1 MKFMIDGGAGKLN
14 GNLAG
19 TWIRVNKGEFTF
31 PYVPTTAGNHRISY
45 TVRNTAGTEVT
56 KSLDIT
62 IFQPDFNFSGSLVKK
77 STTINDPIKFNFN
90 VEAIGDDLGSN
101 YKMNFTSSKSA
112 TLNGQEPNVWF
123 DVQKGNQSFIIN
135 PTEIGDNDIT
145 INVKNDY
152 GVQKTINLRLTVIN
166 YSFSFTAVTTG
177 TTALLNKTIP
187 VSFNISP
194 IGNDAGQSYQIKYI
208 VEEGKADIE
217 SFTTAGIYKDT
228 SKGEFLLN
236 VTPKTLGNLRIRF
249 FVKNTAGTI
258 QEQVVSLVSSLPEFS
273 FTATPQKTT
282 LLTGEVIPVNTQ
294 LLAIDDDADQN
305 YEFMFVTPTGNA
317 EIAGYEKG
325 VWKSISKGVFPL
337 NIKFLNVGVNEVV
350 MKVRNTSG
358 NEKTQTISVEA
369 VKTDIQINSLTT
381 SVSSIMAGAPTNLI
395 INITKTPK
403 NSDFVKY
410 RIWLSDITEGS
421 VSGLSSTNGSYVE
434 GHISDG
440 RLEYALNPSE
450 SGTYKV
456 NVQLM
461 DEYGSESAVES
472 IPVTVTPEVTLTTP
486 ISGKIKIDRRRNS
499 GHHNE
504 YFEFFTG
511 YEFKYA
517 LSSKYDIESIT
528 YDFSFVS
535 DAMTFRRSE
544 KLSGSKIPNKRNV
557 DFSINP
563 SSASTY
569 EEYWNGRVG
578 RDGGKF
584 LRDARWSDGQLT
596 ISVLLSNGKTYKFK
610 GNLNIID
617 VSN

>member
-1 MKFMIDGGAGKLN
+1 MIDGGAGKLN

-369 VKTDIQINSLTT
+369 SQPSFE
-381 SVSSIMAGAPTNLI
+381 VSSAILNGNQLEVGRNISGSANINRLGQIKLTISSDTDVVKSYRVSLNSDHKGGFYIQTSEGLRRYFNGETIDLPVGEHTIEYEPTGDPATSH
-395 INITKTPK
+395 NIT
-403 NSDFVKY
+403 
-410 RIWLSDITEGS
+410 LQ
-421 VSGLSSTNGSYVE
+421 VSNGFKSISTN
-434 GHISDG
+434 
-440 RLEYALNPSE
+440 
-450 SGTYKV
+450 
-456 NVQLM
+456 
-461 DEYGSESAVES
+461 
-472 IPVTVTPEVTLTTP
+472 VTFEVL
-486 ISGKIKIDRRRNS
+486 K
-499 GHHNE
+499 E
-504 YFEFFTG
+504 
-511 YEFKYA
+511 
-517 LSSKYDIESIT
+517 ESIT
-528 YDFSFVS
+528 FAFKKVRWETRRGSLTQSSQHAQDYKIIISDVS
-535 DAMTFRRSE
+535 LNEGNSLKSVEVFDTAKGPDYRIAGAGGIISLE
-544 KLSGSKIPNKRNV
+544 GK
-557 DFSINP
+557 
-563 SSASTY
+563 SADDLKNIVVF
-569 EEYWNGRVG
+569 EEQNLGVHNNGWHVNGAHYRV
-578 RDGGKF
+578 KF
-584 LRDARWSDGQLT
+584 TLK
-596 ISVLLSNGKTYKFK
+596 NGKVLIYDNV
-610 GNLNIID
+610 NLEW
-617 VSN
+617 S

>member
-1 MKFMIDGGAGKLN
+1 MIDGGAGKLN

-369 VKTDIQINSLTT
+369 SQPSFE
-381 SVSSIMAGAPTNLI
+381 VSSAIL
-395 INITKTPK
+395 
-403 NSDFVKY
+403 
-410 RIWLSDITEGS
+410 
-421 VSGLSSTNGSYVE
+421 NGNQLEV
-434 GHISDG
+434 G
-440 RLEYALNPSE
+440 RN
-450 SGTYKV
+450 
-456 NVQLM
+456 
-461 DEYGSESAVES
+461 
-472 IPVTVTPEVTLTTP
+472 
-486 ISGKIKIDRRRNS
+486 ISGSANINRLGQIK
-499 GHHNE
+499 
-504 YFEFFTG
+504 
-511 YEFKYA
+511 
-517 LSSKYDIESIT
+517 
-528 YDFSFVS
+528 
-535 DAMTFRRSE
+535 
-544 KLSGSKIPNKRNV
+544 
-557 DFSINP
+557 
-563 SSASTY
+563 
-569 EEYWNGRVG
+569 
-578 RDGGKF
+578 
-584 LRDARWSDGQLT
+584 LT
-596 ISVLLSNGKTYKFK
+596 ISSDTDVVKSYRVSLNSDHKGGFYIQTSEGTRRYFNGETIDLPVGEHTIEYEPTGDPATSHNITLQVSNGFKSISTNVTFEVLKEETITFAFKKVRWETRSGSSGWGGIGSRGFRHAQDYK
-610 GNLNIID
+610 IIISD
-617 VSN
+617 VSLNEGNSLKSVEVFDTGRGLDHRISGAGGIISLEGKSADDLKNIVVFEERNLDVHNNGWYGTGAHYRVKFTLKNGKVLIYDKVDLGWG

>member
-1 MKFMIDGGAGKLN
+1 MIDGGAGKLN

-177 TTALLNKTIP
+177 TTALMNKTIP

-369 VKTDIQINSLTT
+369 SQPSFE
-381 SVSSIMAGAPTNLI
+381 VSSAIL
-395 INITKTPK
+395 
-403 NSDFVKY
+403 
-410 RIWLSDITEGS
+410 
-421 VSGLSSTNGSYVE
+421 NGNQLEV
-434 GHISDG
+434 G
-440 RLEYALNPSE
+440 RN
-450 SGTYKV
+450 
-456 NVQLM
+456 
-461 DEYGSESAVES
+461 
-472 IPVTVTPEVTLTTP
+472 
-486 ISGKIKIDRRRNS
+486 ISGSANINRLGQIK
-499 GHHNE
+499 
-504 YFEFFTG
+504 
-511 YEFKYA
+511 
-517 LSSKYDIESIT
+517 
-528 YDFSFVS
+528 
-535 DAMTFRRSE
+535 
-544 KLSGSKIPNKRNV
+544 
-557 DFSINP
+557 
-563 SSASTY
+563 
-569 EEYWNGRVG
+569 
-578 RDGGKF
+578 
-584 LRDARWSDGQLT
+584 LT
-596 ISVLLSNGKTYKFK
+596 ISSDTDVVKSYRVSLNSDHKGGFYIQTSEGTRRYFNGETIDLPVGEHTIEYEPTGDPATSHNITLQVSNGFKSISTNVTFEVLKEETITFAFKKVRWQTQHGSFWQSSSHDQNYK
-610 GNLNIID
+610 IIISD
-617 VSN
+617 VSLNEGNSLKSVEVFDTGRGLDHRISGAGGIISLEGKSADDLKNIVVFEERNLDVHNNGWYGTGAHYRVKFTLKNGKVLIYDKVDLGWG

>member
-369 VKTDIQINSLTT
+369 SQPSFE
-381 SVSSIMAGAPTNLI
+381 VSSAIL
-395 INITKTPK
+395 
-403 NSDFVKY
+403 
-410 RIWLSDITEGS
+410 
-421 VSGLSSTNGSYVE
+421 NGNQLEV
-434 GHISDG
+434 G
-440 RLEYALNPSE
+440 RN
-450 SGTYKV
+450 
-456 NVQLM
+456 
-461 DEYGSESAVES
+461 
-472 IPVTVTPEVTLTTP
+472 
-486 ISGKIKIDRRRNS
+486 ISGSANINRLGQIK
-499 GHHNE
+499 
-504 YFEFFTG
+504 
-511 YEFKYA
+511 
-517 LSSKYDIESIT
+517 
-528 YDFSFVS
+528 
-535 DAMTFRRSE
+535 
-544 KLSGSKIPNKRNV
+544 
-557 DFSINP
+557 
-563 SSASTY
+563 
-569 EEYWNGRVG
+569 
-578 RDGGKF
+578 
-584 LRDARWSDGQLT
+584 LT
-596 ISVLLSNGKTYKFK
+596 ISSDTDVVKSYRVSLNSDHKGGFYIQTSEGTRRYFNGETIDLPVGEHTIEYEPTGDPATSHNITLQVSNGFKSISTNVTFEVLKEETITFAFKKVRWQTQHGSFWQSSSHDQNYK
-610 GNLNIID
+610 IIISD
-617 VSN
+617 VSLNEGNSLKSVEVFDTGRGLDHRISGAGGIISLEGKSADDLKNIVVFEERNLDVHNNGWYGTGAHYRVKFTLKNGKVLIYDKVDLGWG

>member
-1 MKFMIDGGAGKLN
+1 M
-14 GNLAG
+14 
-19 TWIRVNKGEFTF
+19 
-31 PYVPTTAGNHRISY
+31 
-45 TVRNTAGTEVT
+45 
-56 KSLDIT
+56 
-62 IFQPDFNFSGSLVKK
+62 KK

-369 VKTDIQINSLTT
+369 SQPSFE
-381 SVSSIMAGAPTNLI
+381 VSSAIL
-395 INITKTPK
+395 
-403 NSDFVKY
+403 
-410 RIWLSDITEGS
+410 
-421 VSGLSSTNGSYVE
+421 NGNQLEV
-434 GHISDG
+434 G
-440 RLEYALNPSE
+440 RN
-450 SGTYKV
+450 
-456 NVQLM
+456 
-461 DEYGSESAVES
+461 
-472 IPVTVTPEVTLTTP
+472 
-486 ISGKIKIDRRRNS
+486 ISGSANINRLGQIK
-499 GHHNE
+499 
-504 YFEFFTG
+504 
-511 YEFKYA
+511 
-517 LSSKYDIESIT
+517 
-528 YDFSFVS
+528 
-535 DAMTFRRSE
+535 
-544 KLSGSKIPNKRNV
+544 
-557 DFSINP
+557 
-563 SSASTY
+563 
-569 EEYWNGRVG
+569 
-578 RDGGKF
+578 
-584 LRDARWSDGQLT
+584 LT
-596 ISVLLSNGKTYKFK
+596 ISSDTDVVKSYRVSLNSDHKGGFYIQTSEGTRRYFNGETIDLPVGEHTIEYEPTGDPATSHNITLQVSNGFKSISTNVTFEVLKEETITFAFKKVRWQTQHGSFWQSSSHDQNYK
-610 GNLNIID
+610 IIISD
-617 VSN
+617 VSLNEGNSLKSVEVFDTGRGLDHRISGAGGIISLEGKSADDLKNIVVFEERNLDVHNNGWYGTGAHYRVKFTLKNGKVLIYDKVDLGWG

>member
-1 MKFMIDGGAGKLN
+1 MIDGGAGKLN

-123 DVQKGNQSFIIN
+123 DVQKGNQSFVIN

-177 TTALLNKTIP
+177 ATALMNKTTP

-194 IGNDAGQSYQIKYI
+194 IGNDAGQSYQMKYI

-369 VKTDIQINSLTT
+369 SQPSFEVSSAILNGNQLEVGRNISGSADINRLGQIKLTISSDTDVVKSYRVSLNSDHKGGFYIQTSEGLRRYFNGETIDLPVGEHTIEYEPTGDPATSHNITLQVSNGFKSISTNVTFEVLKEETITFAFKKVRWETRSGSGGWGGIGSHGSRHDQDYKIIISGVSLNEGNSLK
-381 SVSSIMAGAPTNLI
+381 SVEVFDTGRGP
-395 INITKTPK
+395 
-403 NSDFVKY
+403 DY
-410 RIWLSDITEGS
+410 RISGANGIISLEGKS
-421 VSGLSSTNGSYVE
+421 ADDL
-434 GHISDG
+434 
-440 RLEYALNPSE
+440 
-450 SGTYKV
+450 K
-456 NVQLM
+456 NVVIFRERNLKH
-461 DEYGSESAVES
+461 DEYGWHGLGPHYRVKF
-472 IPVTVTPEVTLTTP
+472 TL
-486 ISGKIKIDRRRNS
+486 K
-499 GHHNE
+499 
-504 YFEFFTG
+504 
-511 YEFKYA
+511 
-517 LSSKYDIESIT
+517 
-528 YDFSFVS
+528 
-535 DAMTFRRSE
+535 
-544 KLSGSKIPNKRNV
+544 
-557 DFSINP
+557 
-563 SSASTY
+563 
-569 EEYWNGRVG
+569 
-578 RDGGKF
+578 
-584 LRDARWSDGQLT
+584 
-596 ISVLLSNGKTYKFK
+596 NGKVLIYDKVDL
-610 GNLNIID
+610 GWG
-617 VSN
+617 

>member
-1 MKFMIDGGAGKLN
+1 MIDGGAGKLN

-123 DVQKGNQSFIIN
+123 DVQKGNQSFVIN

-369 VKTDIQINSLTT
+369 SQPSFE
-381 SVSSIMAGAPTNLI
+381 VSSAIL
-395 INITKTPK
+395 
-403 NSDFVKY
+403 
-410 RIWLSDITEGS
+410 
-421 VSGLSSTNGSYVE
+421 NGNQLEV
-434 GHISDG
+434 G
-440 RLEYALNPSE
+440 RN
-450 SGTYKV
+450 
-456 NVQLM
+456 
-461 DEYGSESAVES
+461 
-472 IPVTVTPEVTLTTP
+472 
-486 ISGKIKIDRRRNS
+486 ISGSANINRLGQIK
-499 GHHNE
+499 
-504 YFEFFTG
+504 
-511 YEFKYA
+511 
-517 LSSKYDIESIT
+517 
-528 YDFSFVS
+528 
-535 DAMTFRRSE
+535 
-544 KLSGSKIPNKRNV
+544 
-557 DFSINP
+557 
-563 SSASTY
+563 
-569 EEYWNGRVG
+569 
-578 RDGGKF
+578 
-584 LRDARWSDGQLT
+584 LT
-596 ISVLLSNGKTYKFK
+596 ISSDTDVVKSYRVSLNSDHKGGFYIQTSEGTRRYFNGETIDLPVGEHTIEYEPTGDPATSHNITLQVSNGFKSISTNVTFEVLKEETITFAFKKVRWQTQHGSFWQSSSHDQNYK
-610 GNLNIID
+610 IIISD
-617 VSN
+617 VSLNEGNSLKSVEVFDTGRGLDHRISGAGGIISLEGKSADDLKNIVVFEERNLDVHNNGWYGTGAHYRVKFTLKNGKVLIYDKVDLGWG

>member
-1 MKFMIDGGAGKLN
+1 MIDGGAGKLN

-369 VKTDIQINSLTT
+369 SQPSFE
-381 SVSSIMAGAPTNLI
+381 VSSAIL
-395 INITKTPK
+395 
-403 NSDFVKY
+403 
-410 RIWLSDITEGS
+410 
-421 VSGLSSTNGSYVE
+421 NGNQLEV
-434 GHISDG
+434 G
-440 RLEYALNPSE
+440 RN
-450 SGTYKV
+450 
-456 NVQLM
+456 
-461 DEYGSESAVES
+461 
-472 IPVTVTPEVTLTTP
+472 
-486 ISGKIKIDRRRNS
+486 ISGSANINRLGQIK
-499 GHHNE
+499 
-504 YFEFFTG
+504 
-511 YEFKYA
+511 
-517 LSSKYDIESIT
+517 
-528 YDFSFVS
+528 
-535 DAMTFRRSE
+535 
-544 KLSGSKIPNKRNV
+544 
-557 DFSINP
+557 
-563 SSASTY
+563 
-569 EEYWNGRVG
+569 
-578 RDGGKF
+578 
-584 LRDARWSDGQLT
+584 LT
-596 ISVLLSNGKTYKFK
+596 ISSDTDVVKSYRVSLNSDHKGGFYIQTSEGTRRYFNGETIDLPVGEHTIEYEPTGDPATSHNITLQVSNGFKSISTNVTFEVLKEETITFAFKKVRWQTQHGSFWQSSSHDQNYK
-610 GNLNIID
+610 IIISD
-617 VSN
+617 VSLNEGNSLKSVEVFDTGRGLDHRISGAGGIISLEGKSADDLKNIVVFEERNLDVHNNGWYGTGAHYRVKFTLKNGKVLIYDKVDLGWG

>member
-1 MKFMIDGGAGKLN
+1 MIDGGAGKLN

-217 SFTTAGIYKDT
+217 SFTTAGIYKET

-369 VKTDIQINSLTT
+369 SQPSFE
-381 SVSSIMAGAPTNLI
+381 VSSAIL
-395 INITKTPK
+395 
-403 NSDFVKY
+403 
-410 RIWLSDITEGS
+410 
-421 VSGLSSTNGSYVE
+421 NGNQLEV
-434 GHISDG
+434 G
-440 RLEYALNPSE
+440 RN
-450 SGTYKV
+450 
-456 NVQLM
+456 
-461 DEYGSESAVES
+461 
-472 IPVTVTPEVTLTTP
+472 
-486 ISGKIKIDRRRNS
+486 ISGSADINRLGQIK
-499 GHHNE
+499 
-504 YFEFFTG
+504 
-511 YEFKYA
+511 
-517 LSSKYDIESIT
+517 
-528 YDFSFVS
+528 
-535 DAMTFRRSE
+535 
-544 KLSGSKIPNKRNV
+544 
-557 DFSINP
+557 
-563 SSASTY
+563 
-569 EEYWNGRVG
+569 
-578 RDGGKF
+578 
-584 LRDARWSDGQLT
+584 LT
-596 ISVLLSNGKTYKFK
+596 ISSDTDVVKSYRVSLNSDHKGGFYIQTSEGLRRYFNGETIDLPVGEHTIEYEPTGDPATSHNITLQVSNGFKSISTNVTFEVLKEETITFAFKKVRWQTQHGSFWQSSIHAQNYKIIISDVSLNE
-610 GNLNIID
+610 GNSLKSVEVFDTGRGQDYRIAGAGGIISLEGKSANDLKNIIVFEEQNLD
-617 VSN
+617 VHNNGWHGTGAHYRVKFTLKNGKVLIYDKVNLEWG

>member
-217 SFTTAGIYKDT
+217 SFTTAGIYKET

-369 VKTDIQINSLTT
+369 SQPSFE
-381 SVSSIMAGAPTNLI
+381 VSSAIL
-395 INITKTPK
+395 
-403 NSDFVKY
+403 
-410 RIWLSDITEGS
+410 
-421 VSGLSSTNGSYVE
+421 NGNQLEV
-434 GHISDG
+434 G
-440 RLEYALNPSE
+440 RN
-450 SGTYKV
+450 
-456 NVQLM
+456 
-461 DEYGSESAVES
+461 
-472 IPVTVTPEVTLTTP
+472 
-486 ISGKIKIDRRRNS
+486 ISGSADINRLGQIK
-499 GHHNE
+499 
-504 YFEFFTG
+504 
-511 YEFKYA
+511 
-517 LSSKYDIESIT
+517 
-528 YDFSFVS
+528 
-535 DAMTFRRSE
+535 
-544 KLSGSKIPNKRNV
+544 
-557 DFSINP
+557 
-563 SSASTY
+563 
-569 EEYWNGRVG
+569 
-578 RDGGKF
+578 
-584 LRDARWSDGQLT
+584 LT
-596 ISVLLSNGKTYKFK
+596 ISSDTDVVKSYRVSLNSDHKGGFYIQTSEGLRRYFNGETIDLPVGEHTIEYEPTGDPATSHNITLQVSNGFKSISTNVTFEVLKEETITFAFKKVRWQTQHGSFWQSSIHAQNYKIIISDVSLNE
-610 GNLNIID
+610 GNSLKSVEVFDTGRGQDYRIAGAGGIISLEGKSANDLKNIIVFEEQNLD
-617 VSN
+617 VHNNGWHGTGAHYRVKFTLKNGKVLIYDKVNLEWG

>member
-1 MKFMIDGGAGKLN
+1 MIDGGAGKLN

-45 TVRNTAGTEVT
+45 TVRNTARTEVT

-369 VKTDIQINSLTT
+369 SQPSFE
-381 SVSSIMAGAPTNLI
+381 VSSAIL
-395 INITKTPK
+395 
-403 NSDFVKY
+403 
-410 RIWLSDITEGS
+410 
-421 VSGLSSTNGSYVE
+421 NGNQLEV
-434 GHISDG
+434 G
-440 RLEYALNPSE
+440 RN
-450 SGTYKV
+450 
-456 NVQLM
+456 
-461 DEYGSESAVES
+461 
-472 IPVTVTPEVTLTTP
+472 
-486 ISGKIKIDRRRNS
+486 ISGSANINRLGQIK
-499 GHHNE
+499 
-504 YFEFFTG
+504 
-511 YEFKYA
+511 
-517 LSSKYDIESIT
+517 
-528 YDFSFVS
+528 
-535 DAMTFRRSE
+535 
-544 KLSGSKIPNKRNV
+544 
-557 DFSINP
+557 
-563 SSASTY
+563 
-569 EEYWNGRVG
+569 
-578 RDGGKF
+578 
-584 LRDARWSDGQLT
+584 LT
-596 ISVLLSNGKTYKFK
+596 ISSDTDVVKSYRVSLNSDHKGGFYIQTSEGTRRYFNGETIDLPVGEHTIEYEPTGDPATSHNITLQVSNGFKSISTNVTFEVLKEETITFAFKKVRWQTQHGSFWQSSSHDQNYK
-610 GNLNIID
+610 IIISD
-617 VSN
+617 VSLNEGNSLKSVEVFDTGRGLDHRISGAGGIISLEGKSADDLKNIVVFEERNLDVHNNGWYGTGAHYRVKFTLKNGKVLIYDKVDLGWG

>member
-1 MKFMIDGGAGKLN
+1 MIDGGAGKLN

-217 SFTTAGIYKDT
+217 SFTTAGIYKET

-369 VKTDIQINSLTT
+369 SQPSFE
-381 SVSSIMAGAPTNLI
+381 VSSAILNGNQLEVGKNISGSAN
-395 INITKTPK
+395 IN
-403 NSDFVKY
+403 
-410 RIWLSDITEGS
+410 RL
-421 VSGLSSTNGSYVE
+421 
-434 GHISDG
+434 GHI
-440 RLEYALNPSE
+440 
-450 SGTYKV
+450 K
-456 NVQLM
+456 
-461 DEYGSESAVES
+461 
-472 IPVTVTPEVTLTTP
+472 
-486 ISGKIKIDRRRNS
+486 
-499 GHHNE
+499 
-504 YFEFFTG
+504 
-511 YEFKYA
+511 
-517 LSSKYDIESIT
+517 
-528 YDFSFVS
+528 
-535 DAMTFRRSE
+535 
-544 KLSGSKIPNKRNV
+544 
-557 DFSINP
+557 
-563 SSASTY
+563 
-569 EEYWNGRVG
+569 
-578 RDGGKF
+578 
-584 LRDARWSDGQLT
+584 LT
-596 ISVLLSNGKTYKFK
+596 ISSDTDVVKSYRVSLNSDHKGGFYIQTSEGTRRYFNGETIDLPVGEHTIEYEPTGDPATSHNITLQVSNGFKSISTNVTFEVLKEETITFAFKKVRWETRRGSLTQSSQHAQDYK
-610 GNLNIID
+610 IIISD
-617 VSN
+617 VSLNEGNSLKSVEVFDTAKGPDYRIAGAGGIISLEGKSADDLKNIVVFEEQNLGVHNNGWHVNGAHYRVKFTLKNGKVLIYDNVNLEWS